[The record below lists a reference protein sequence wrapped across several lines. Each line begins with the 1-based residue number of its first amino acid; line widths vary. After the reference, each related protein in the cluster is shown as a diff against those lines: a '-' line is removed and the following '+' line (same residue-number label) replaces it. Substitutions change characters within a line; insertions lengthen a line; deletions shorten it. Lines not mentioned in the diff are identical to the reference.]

1 LASEFFL
8 VLYNINKGLFVLA
21 IIISNVLVAQN
32 LVSIIQDT
40 LLMNTSIVVSV
51 VGESISFTAMQTSS
65 ISIQIYGAHVA
76 I

>member
-1 LASEFFL
+1 M
-8 VLYNINKGLFVLA
+8 LA

>member
-1 LASEFFL
+1 
-8 VLYNINKGLFVLA
+8 VLA